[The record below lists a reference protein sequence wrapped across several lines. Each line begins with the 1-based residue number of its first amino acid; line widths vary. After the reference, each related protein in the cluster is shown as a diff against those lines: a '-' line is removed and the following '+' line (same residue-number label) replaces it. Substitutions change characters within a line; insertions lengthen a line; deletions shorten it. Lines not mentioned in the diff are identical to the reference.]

1 MCINDIR
8 VNFDSSN
15 NSHKEF
21 LDDYLVGKLS
31 NLTSNNRLKTQ
42 IT

>member
-1 MCINDIR
+1 MCINDIWM
-8 VNFDSSN
+8 NFDSSN

-21 LDDYLVGKLS
+21 LDDYFVAKLS
-31 NLTSNNRLKTQ
+31 NLTSKNRLKTK

>member
-1 MCINDIR
+1 MCINDIWM
-8 VNFDSSN
+8 NFDSSN

-21 LDDYLVGKLS
+21 LDDYFVGKLS
-31 NLTSNNRLKTQ
+31 DLSSKNRLKTQ